1 MKFRVKALK
10 YLLICSAIL
19 LFVLIARRHLWNGLA
34 AISSLPEDSTLNQSL
49 SSKFIINL
57 TSKDF

>member
-19 LFVLIARRHLWNGLA
+19 LFVLIARRYLWNGLA
-34 AISSLPEDSTLNQSL
+34 EISSLPEDSTLNQSL

-57 TSKDF
+57 ISKDF